1 MRDTELGV
9 RIEFLT
15 AGDFPGDG
23 KPKPVA
29 LPDPAAVSF
38 EAEEIRYITLPKR
51 VELKLASG
59 MTSLGRVKD
68 LADVLE
74 LIKVLRLPA
83 EFAEQLDP

>member
-1 MRDTELGV
+1 
-9 RIEFLT
+9 
-15 AGDFPGDG
+15 
-23 KPKPVA
+23 
-29 LPDPAAVSF
+29 VSF